1 MGIWMAMAPLGYVA
15 TEMGWVTREVGRQP
29 WIIYGWMRTQDGAS
43 ILPAAAVGSTLA
55 MYCVVYTL
63 LPLAAGWFYYKIIA
77 KGADLTLAPPAP
89 HPRQGG

>member
-1 MGIWMAMAPLGYVA
+1 MRWAASPGWSTGGCAP
-15 TEMGWVTREVGRQP
+15 GRGVHP
-29 WIIYGWMRTQDGAS
+29 A
-43 ILPAAAVGSTLA
+43 PAAAVGSTLA

-89 HPRQGG
+89 HPRQGRMSFFMDHGSAR